1 MLVTGRSS
9 ESKSVMLSGSDF
21 VDVLSKKLFTYFGRR
36 IFLVIVWEY
45 NA

>member
-9 ESKSVMLSGSDF
+9 ESKSVVLSGYDF
-21 VDVLSKKLFTYFGRR
+21 VDVLSKKLFTYFGRS
-36 IFLVIVWEY
+36 FLVIVWEY